1 MPRPDHQFPHNSRR
15 SSPPLST
22 ASLHLLHLLHNRRR
36 HLPLPSSPARR
47 RSDSSSFSQSFVV
60 ALSCIETLLS
70 SLTLIS
76 LVLDCSFA
84 ELFLEDCFQLDS
96 TLAFV
101 VQPTKAMETG
111 KRDLEENIDKEAV
124 NSKKQKVD
132 KSDVAEESSDEEP
145 QAVKKPQ
152 DTRSKTLSMANLS
165 PEIRQVDV
173 TNFFNS
179 VGKIV
184 EVRFVIKRD
193 GQFANYAYVEFAT
206 PEAAQEAHKLS
217 NTQLH
222 DRPVIL
228 HLAEE
233 ACAFPP
239 LGRGGGNVQSY
250 LEAHEKTVFVK
261 GFGVDA
267 GFDNVRLSLEKH
279 FRQCGMLVEMM
290 IPEFYKSDDGVKKG
304 DAFIYFSSRDE
315 VMKALELN
323 GSDVGGCKITVEK
336 AKPGSVENYDD
347 SSSEKEDGDV
357 EMTDTP
363 SSPEATRSKTLFMG
377 CLSSNIQEADIK
389 MTNLMAT
396 GMLTLLP
403 MRQLKRLMDIV
414 LLQASK
420 LNDELLLDIPVRLE
434 LVAKTGTFTSGRV
447 GNEWSF
453 QKDGEDTLFVSGFPG
468 DNEKFDNL
476 RLNLMKHFGD
486 SSLISRIDFFNF
498 YEGDGV
504 KKVDCFIKFAESVAY
519 NEALTL
525 NGSDVEGCTIT
536 VTKAEPRV
544 YGGSSGGPGTGKK
557 TTSVDE

>member
-347 SSSEKEDGDV
+347 SSSEKEKDS
-357 EMTDTP
+357 TT
-363 SSPEATRSKTLFMG
+363 S
-377 CLSSNIQEADIK
+377 
-389 MTNLMAT
+389 
-396 GMLTLLP
+396 
-403 MRQLKRLMDIV
+403 LKRKWKNQRKMMVISGYKDDQFDGYGYV
-414 LLQASK
+414 DFATYEAAQKASK